1 MAGTVVTFEL
11 VLLDIMVLTKNSD
24 MCGNET

>member
-11 VLLDIMVLTKNSD
+11 VLLDIMVATKSSD